1 MSDYLELSCADNGV
15 ATITLAHGKV
25 NALCVELLEAL
36 GAVAAELSQ
45 PSDPCRAVV
54 ITGGPKLFAAGA
66 DISQFTADSNPESF
80 AIAGADQVGRV
91 AGAFLDTLNA
101 VAAIPAPTIASV
113 SGFALGG
120 GCELALACD
129 LRVAS
134 TTAKVGQPEILLGII
149 PGGGGTQRL
158 ARLVGVGVA
167 KDLIFTGRMIDAAE
181 AHRIGLVN
189 EVCEP
194 EALDERVA
202 ELAASLAAGPRSALA
217 AAKEAIDGG
226 LSLSLEDGLRHESGL
241 FRDSFTTADATIGV
255 RSFLASGP
263 GNAVF
268 DGSD

>member
-134 TTAKVGQPEILLGII
+134 AKFGQPEILLGII